1 MRGAFAQYFVGD
13 IAAIIC
19 LCLTSAYFEPSCLR
33 VYIPDIYAARELFE
47 NFHMILYSKKC
58 CNVCVSVWLGC
69 LCLCVCVAGGGRGVF
84 QIFMTLSCLHLWW
97 DW

>member
-58 CNVCVSVWLGC
+58 CNVCVC
-69 LCLCVCVAGGGRGVF
+69 LCGWGVCVCVYVWQGGGGGYFRY
-84 QIFMTLSCLHLWW
+84 S
-97 DW
+97 